1 MFVFFGGF
9 CFCRCCWVALPT
21 RVLVSATGECTPVN
35 DDGDSIHGDDVN
47 DFSMGIDEVT
57 EQHRTRSLPH
67 LSFGK
72 LTGSFEDKV
81 VDAFIWLRRQTK
93 GKQIYAT
100 KVHTNPK
107 YTHPHLSII

>member
-1 MFVFFGGF
+1 M
-9 CFCRCCWVALPT
+9 
-21 RVLVSATGECTPVN
+21 LVSATGECTPVN

-100 KVHTNPK
+100 KVHTNP
-107 YTHPHLSII
+107 TLVNHLNFGHDLNKKSSEIRLQSE

>member
-1 MFVFFGGF
+1 
-9 CFCRCCWVALPT
+9 
-21 RVLVSATGECTPVN
+21 VLVSATGECTPVN
-35 DDGDSIHGDDVN
+35 DDGDSIHGDDAN

-57 EQHRTRSLPH
+57 EQHRIRSLPH

-81 VDAFIWLRRQTK
+81 VDAFMWLRRQTK

-100 KVHTNPK
+100 KV
-107 YTHPHLSII
+107 THKPQIHPPTLVNHLNFGHNLNKKSSKIRSQSE